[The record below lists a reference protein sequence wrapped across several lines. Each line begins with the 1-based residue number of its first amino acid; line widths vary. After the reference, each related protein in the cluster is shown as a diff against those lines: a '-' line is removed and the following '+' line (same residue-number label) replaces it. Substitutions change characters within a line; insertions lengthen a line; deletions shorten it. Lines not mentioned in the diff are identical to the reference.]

1 MKIALCLHISLSYGG
16 GGEKWSWIVARHL
29 RSRGHEVEVH
39 ALPYTPHARRVI
51 DSSEVLGDIPYCES
65 WRHDIKADIAYI
77 FYNPLAYLFFK
88 CRGCTKIAGMHSNV
102 YFMQRTP
109 PITYGA
115 IPLTARALYKLIGV
129 ADLSLYNAVH
139 TVNKALKVRHRNVF
153 YVPNFIDTTIYKPTF
168 KKREG
173 FTVLF
178 VGRASWQKGWDTFLH
193 VAKMLSKERR
203 EGGDLE
209 FLWVGGFLNGSNN
222 IIQGLGYITN
232 EVELSKVYSSVH
244 VTLYPSRSDAFS
256 LTIVESLAC
265 GTPVITTPIETHKS
279 MDLPLIYASTPEEFV
294 QRILEIKRM
303 YERTPEEY
311 KRLCDEGRRAV
322 ERQYDIR
329 IVLPKLEA
337 MFNKVLTERP
347 TCGYSTQKV

>member
-1 MKIALCLHISLSYGG
+1 MKVAFNLHISLSYGG
-16 GGEKWSWIVARHL
+16 GGEKWAWTVARYL
-29 RSRGHEVEVH
+29 RSRGHNVEVH
-39 ALPYTPHARRVI
+39 ALPYIPHNRRVV
-51 DSSEVLGDIPYCES
+51 DPSDVLGDIPYYES
-65 WRHDIKADIAYI
+65 WIHDIEADIAYI
-77 FYNPLAYLFFK
+77 FYNPFAYLFFK
-88 CRGCTKIAGMHSNV
+88 CKGCAKIAGMHSNI
-102 YFMQRTP
+102 YFMPKTP
-109 PITYGA
+109 PITYGVVS
-115 IPLTARALYKLIGV
+115 LTARALYKLIGV

-139 TVNKALKVRHRNVF
+139 IVNKALKVRHRNLF
-153 YVPNFIDTTIYKPTF
+153 YVPHFIDTTIYRPLF
-168 KKREG
+168 KKRDR

-178 VGRASWQKGWDTFLH
+178 VGRASWQKGWDTFFH
-193 VAKMLSKERR
+193 VAKMLNK

-209 FLWVGGFLNGSNN
+209 FLWAGGHLNGSND
-222 IIQGLGYITN
+222 IIRGLGYIVS
-232 EVELSKVYSSVH
+232 EAKLSKIYSSAH
-244 VTLYPSRSDAFS
+244 VTLYPSRSDTFG

-279 MDLPLIYASTPEEFV
+279 LGLPLIYASTSEEFV

-311 KRLCDEGRRAV
+311 KRLVDEGRRAV

-329 IVLPKLEA
+329 IVLPQLEA